1 MMRIV
6 ALALGVLGGVIGLSA
21 AFAEPSARDL
31 LAGAAALPVNGAALG
46 VLGMVGGVL
55 AIRRPVA
62 AAGVM
67 AVAGLGLLAVGG
79 AALAGGAVLLVG
91 ALLAFLAR
99 QAPSIVAL

>member
-1 MMRIV
+1 MVRVV
-6 ALALGVLGGVIGLSA
+6 ALALGVLGGVIGLYA
-21 AFAEPSARDL
+21 AFADPSARDL
-31 LAGAAALPVNGAALG
+31 LAGVAAGPVTGAVLG

-62 AAGVM
+62 AAVVM
-67 AVAGLGLLAVGG
+67 AAAGLGLLAVGG

-99 QAPSIVAL
+99 TAPPIVGP